1 MLSASSRSIL
11 RSAKADSL
19 ACPIVALRYGRMSF
33 SLLNEHSQ
41 LAIEIHTCNSPFD
54 IWLKYAKQYA
64 TKEALNSGLFEI

>member
-33 SLLNEHSQ
+33 SLLNERSQ
-41 LAIEIHTCNSPFD
+41 LAIEIHNSPFD